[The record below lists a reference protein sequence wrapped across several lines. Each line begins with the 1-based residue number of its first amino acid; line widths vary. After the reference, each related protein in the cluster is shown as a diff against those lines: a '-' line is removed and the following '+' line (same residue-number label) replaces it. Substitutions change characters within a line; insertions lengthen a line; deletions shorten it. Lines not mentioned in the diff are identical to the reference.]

1 MANTDRRYIDGDG
14 NTLIPMN
21 VEGGQ
26 WQENFM
32 TTPKTIT
39 IVVIVLVS
47 FLLITY
53 CKSNNS
59 NILGY
64 IIYLGGWLFL
74 SSFAIRFIV
83 FEEKFYFKMYKLL
96 QEKEIS
102 TPSIFWDIAAID
114 DTIGGAIMTY
124 SDAKIGVIIKLE
136 RDTIVGKQADFKEVH
151 IDAISDFYREL
162 NRRGYSYIHMNTMET
177 AGTDARLAELDKLTY
192 KDKLNPNI
200 NKLMQLQ
207 VGYIKSITRKTLY
220 ETDYV
225 LIYTKQLQK
234 LDTIIDDVDDIALVI
249 MDGGFAS
256 YKILNKR
263 DLVEMQ
269 KEEHNVS
276 YFDSTE
282 ATLQMFNTNGVEA
295 KAPVKIKSIVFMD
308 GEEAILD
315 DKGIKRVQKLTSEV
329 EKRTVDI
336 NKISIRKA
344 FLSRENKNEKA
355 VEFTKLDS
363 TIPDRV
369 EERKV
374 EQRKKRLEAVSE
386 LSEGISVDSL
396 GPEEDNIFDNTES
409 EDDYIDI

>member
-207 VGYIKSITRKTLY
+207 VGYIKSITRRTLY

>member
-1 MANTDRRYIDGDG
+1 MANTERRYIDGDG

-39 IVVIVLVS
+39 IVLIVLVS

-64 IIYLGGWLFL
+64 IIYLGGWLFV
-74 SSFAIRFIV
+74 SSFAIRIIV

-102 TPSIFWDIAAID
+102 TPAIFWDIAAID
-114 DTIGGAIMTY
+114 DTLGGAVMTY
-124 SDAKIGVIIKLE
+124 SDAKIGVLIKLE
-136 RDTIVGKQADFKEVH
+136 RDTIVGKQSDFKEVH

-162 NRRGYSYIHMNTMET
+162 NKRGYSYVHINSMET

-225 LIYTKQLQK
+225 LIYTKQLSK
-234 LDTIIDDVDDIALVI
+234 LDTIIDDIDEIALII

-256 YKILNKR
+256 YKILDKR
-263 DLVEMQ
+263 ELVEMQ
-269 KEEHNVS
+269 KEEHSVS
-276 YFDSTE
+276 YFNSTE
-282 ATLQMFNTNGVEA
+282 ATLQMFNTNGVEN
-295 KAPVKIKSIVFMD
+295 KAPIKIKSIVFDD
-308 GEEAILD
+308 GEEVNFDLD
-315 DKGIKRVQKLTSEV
+315 GLKRIQKLTSEV
-329 EKRTVDI
+329 EKGTVDI
-336 NKISIRKA
+336 NRISIRKT
-344 FLSRENKNEKA
+344 FSPKENKNEKA
-355 VEFTKLDS
+355 VEFTKIDS
-363 TIPDRV
+363 AIPDRE
-369 EERKV
+369 EERKT
-374 EQRKKRLEAVSE
+374 EQRKKRLKAVSE
-386 LSEGISVDSL
+386 LSKDINVDSL
-396 GPEEDNIFDNTES
+396 GPEDDDIFEDSTD

>member
-39 IVVIVLVS
+39 IVLIVLVS

-151 IDAISDFYREL
+151 IDAISDFYKEL

-295 KAPVKIKSIVFMD
+295 KAPVKIKSIVFTD

-344 FLSRENKNEKA
+344 FLSKENKNEKV

-363 TIPDRV
+363 AIPDRV

-374 EQRKKRLEAVSE
+374 EQRKKRLKAVSE